1 MTRILITGGC
11 GFIGSNLTE
20 FIISNTDWEVN
31 VLDNLS
37 TGSLENIK
45 SIENYEERVTFFKGS
60 MLNEGDITQS
70 LHQCDYVV
78 NLAAQTSV
86 LNSIKDPFEDQR
98 QNIIGL
104 LKLLKKSSEFKI
116 KKIVQGSS
124 AAVMGKQ
131 TMPIHEL
138 KVPQP
143 ISPYGASKLA
153 GEAYCSVFA
162 NVYDL
167 DCVVLRFSNVYGPK
181 STNKTSV
188 IAKFIKRI
196 LQGELIEIYGEG
208 DQTRDFLYVFDLCE
222 GIYNAL
228 IYNTG
233 KFELFQLGTG
243 KQTTINSLVD
253 LLMKI
258 SEKHNLRVPQIK
270 KTSPKSGEI
279 IQSYTDISKATRD
292 LDFHNKY
299 SLEKGLNDTF
309 TWFISNYQEYRS

>member
-20 FIISNTDWEVN
+20 FIISTTDWEVN

-45 SIENYEERVTFFKGS
+45 SIENYEERVTFFKGN
-60 MLNEGDITQS
+60 MLNEGDVTQS

-86 LNSIKDPFEDQR
+86 LKSIEDPFEDQR

-104 LKLLKKSSEFKI
+104 LKLLKKASEFKI
-116 KKIVQGSS
+116 KKFVQGSS
-124 AAVMGKQ
+124 AAVMGVQ

-138 KVPQP
+138 KVPHP

-162 NVYDL
+162 NVYEL

-188 IAKFIKRI
+188 IAKFIKKI
-196 LQGELIEIYGEG
+196 LQGELIEVYGEG

-222 GIYNAL
+222 GIYKAL
-228 IYNTG
+228 MYNTG

-243 KQTTINSLVD
+243 KETTINSLID
-253 LLMKI
+253 FLIKI
-258 SEKHNLRVPQIK
+258 SEKYDLRVPQIK
-270 KTSPKSGEI
+270 NTSPKSGEI

-309 TWFISNYQEYRS
+309 AWFISNYQV